1 MNKLL
6 SFIFIAFL
14 LSTVSSAKAQQGMNT
29 LPKFSV
35 GVGYF
40 GEMLAHPG
48 LTFFSEVASK
58 KTQNQFLVRF
68 NLIGYRH
75 IGHTQN
81 LLVLPEFIFRRNTE
95 NLAYVEASV
104 GTGALYQKA
113 DSKVIE
119 YNQGFF
125 TEVKRGWFH
134 FTPSFGLRYGHVLQL
149 NKGKTIVPSVGMRL
163 YYLTQFNDTSLMR
176 AALDISVAYKIK

>member
-1 MNKLL
+1 MSKLI
-6 SFIFIAFL
+6 SFIFIVIVLTFA
-14 LSTVSSAKAQQGMNT
+14 SSAKAQVNT

-35 GVGYF
+35 GVGCF

-48 LTFFSEVASK
+48 VALFSEVASK

-75 IGHTQN
+75 KGHTQN
-81 LLVLPEFIFRRNTE
+81 LYILPEFIFRRNTE
-95 NLAYVEASV
+95 KLAFVEASI

-113 DSKVIE
+113 DTKVVE

-125 TEVKRGWFH
+125 TEVKRGWFY
-134 FTPSFGLRYGHVLQL
+134 FTPSFGLRYGRTLQL
-149 NKGKTIVPSVGMRL
+149 NKGKTIFPSAGLRL
-163 YYLTQFNDTSLMR
+163 YYLTQFNDTNLMR